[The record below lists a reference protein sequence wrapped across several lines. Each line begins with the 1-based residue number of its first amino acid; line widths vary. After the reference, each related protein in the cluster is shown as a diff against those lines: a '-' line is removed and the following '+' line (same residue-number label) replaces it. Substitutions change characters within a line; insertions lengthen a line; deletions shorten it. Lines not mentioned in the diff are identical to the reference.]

1 MPTIRLLV
9 TALLAGGA
17 ASAAAQQDPI
27 GRTTPVARAP
37 AARSITITEAPRID
51 GRLDEAIWQRGHVI
65 EGFSQR
71 EPRQGDPVS
80 ERTVVRIL
88 TDKDALY
95 VGAWLYDR
103 TPDAIVPGEKIRD
116 ALLTNSD
123 YFGIVLDTYH
133 DRQNGF
139 IFATTPSG
147 IEYDGQV
154 TKEGEGGGV
163 FQSGQSRVVSGSM
176 GGFNLN
182 WDATWTVATSVDGE
196 GWYAELRIPFATLRY
211 GGGGT
216 QVWGLNLV
224 RGIRRWNE
232 EAFWAPIPRQFNLM
246 RLSMAGTLEGLTVPS
261 QRVATVTPYVL
272 GAAKKEWSPD
282 PVTDYPAEFGGDAK
296 IGLTPS
302 LTLDLT
308 YNTDFAQVEVDEVRS
323 NLTRFPLFFPE
334 KRPFF
339 LENAGVFSA
348 GTPQAA
354 DLFFSRRIG
363 INDSGQAVPIIG
375 GGRVTGKV
383 AGVTVGV
390 LQLFTDEVEPVSV
403 GNSYTVARVT
413 RELGARSRVGGIFVQ
428 RIATSDADDHNRTYG
443 LDGRVGFGS
452 AWTFDWWGAKTETPG
467 LNGREEAF
475 SLRLAQQDQKW
486 NNNLRYMQV
495 GEDFNP
501 EVGFLPRS
509 GYRLLEAT
517 LFRTVRTP
525 GIPWMRQ
532 WNPHISVRQWTGFD
546 WEHQSSYV
554 HIDPEFEFTGGGRLG
569 PELDIQGETLTEPF
583 EIADGVVLQ
592 PGRYDWVFNAWDF
605 DTNPSAPF
613 SIISRVELGG
623 FYTGTKYGGAAT
635 FTYRPTATFTSS
647 LQVDYQ
653 DVNLDEGDFVRSV
666 LGLKLGYFF
675 TPRISIQTL
684 MQYSNQA
691 QSWTAN
697 ARFAWLNTAGTG
709 LFVVFNDAEQAE
721 GIANWT
727 RPQARSLTIKYTRQ
741 FGRSGA

>member
-1 MPTIRLLV
+1 MYTIRVSVIL
-9 TALLAGGA
+9 LLAA
-17 ASAAAQQDPI
+17 ATESAAQSSI
-27 GRTTPVARAP
+27 GRTTPGAGPPVATTGTMAAP
-37 AARSITITEAPRID
+37 PRID
-51 GRLDEAIWQRGHVI
+51 GRLDEEAWQHARAI
-65 EGFSQR
+65 EGFIQR
-71 EPRQGDPVS
+71 EPRQGDDVS

-103 TPDAIVPGEKIRD
+103 TPGAIVPGEKIRD
-116 ALLTNSD
+116 AILTNSD
-123 YFGIVLDTYH
+123 YFGVILDTYH

-163 FQSGQSRVVSGSM
+163 FQSGQSRAQSGSM

-182 WDATWTVATSVDGE
+182 WDATWTVATSVDSA
-196 GWYAELRIPFATLRY
+196 GWYAEFRIPFATLRY

-246 RLSMAGTLEGLTVPS
+246 RLSMAGTLEGITVPS
-261 QRVATVTPYVL
+261 RRVATVTPYVL
-272 GAAKKEWSPD
+272 GAAKKDFAPEP
-282 PVTDYPAEFGGDAK
+282 PATDYPFEVGGDAK
-296 IGLTPS
+296 FGLTPS

-348 GTPQAA
+348 GTPQAV

-363 INDSGQAVPIIG
+363 LNDSGQTVPIIG
-375 GGRVTGKV
+375 GGRLTGKA

-390 LQLFTDEVEPVSV
+390 LQLFTDDVAPVST
-403 GNSYTVARVT
+403 GNSYTVARAT
-413 RELGARSRVGGIFVQ
+413 RELGARSRVGAIFVQ
-428 RIATSDADDHNRTYG
+428 RISTGDGADHNQTYG
-443 LDGRVGFGS
+443 LDGRIGLGE
-452 AWTFDWWGAKTETPG
+452 AWTVDWWGAKTSTPG
-467 LNGREEAF
+467 LAGRDAAF
-475 SLRLAQQDQKW
+475 TVRVGQQDAKW
-486 NNNLRYMQV
+486 NNSIRYLQV

-501 EVGFLPRS
+501 EVGFLPRA
-509 GYRLLEAT
+509 GYRFMEGS
-517 LFRTVRTP
+517 LFRIIRTP

-532 WNPHISVRQWTGFD
+532 WNPHITLREWRGFD
-546 WEHQSSYV
+546 WEHQSNYY
-554 HIDPEFEFTGGGRLG
+554 HFDPEFDFSSGGRLG
-569 PELDIQGETLTEPF
+569 PELDIQGETLVEPF
-583 EIADGVVLQ
+583 EIADGVFLA

-613 SIISRVELGG
+613 SIVSRLELGG
-623 FYTGTKYGGAAT
+623 FYSGTKYGGVVT
-635 FTYRPTATFTSS
+635 FTLRPSAAFTSS
-647 LQVDYQ
+647 LLVDYQ
-653 DVNLDEGDFVRSV
+653 DVNLDEGDFTRSV

-675 TPRISIQTL
+675 TPRISVQTL
-684 MQYSNQA
+684 VQYSNQA
-691 QSWTAN
+691 QVWTAN

-709 LFVVFNDAEQAE
+709 LFVVFNDAEEAE
-721 GIANWT
+721 GVASWT
-727 RPQARSLTIKYTRQ
+727 RPQARSFTIKYTRQ
-741 FGRSGA
+741 LGKS